1 MRRVSRAVITGASGF
16 AGGHLAAAC
25 RAAGDDV
32 VSLTRAGGG
41 PGGGAVDLLDAD
53 RTRAAI
59 AAARPD
65 VVYHLAALAHV
76 GRSWSD
82 PGATLA
88 QNQAMTLRVL
98 EALRTEAPGA
108 VLVAVS
114 SGEVYGPP
122 AAMPVDESALLRPQ
136 NPYAVSKAAGDL
148 LAGFYADAH
157 GLRVTRPRAFNH
169 AGPGQPALYALA
181 SFARQ
186 VAAGLEAGDDPI
198 RVVTGN
204 PDARRDYTDV
214 RDVVRA
220 YRLLAAA
227 GESGMANVCSGRSA
241 SARELIAA
249 LGRAA
254 GAEIDHVVDPSLV
267 RPHEVMEIRGSA
279 ARLRELTGWEPEIP
293 LETTLA
299 DTVAWWRA
307 EIRAGRAGDRVHE

>member
-1 MRRVSRAVITGASGF
+1 MSRVVITGASGF
-16 AGGHLAAAC
+16 AGGHLVAAC
-25 RAAGDDV
+25 LAAGDEV
-32 VSLTRAGGG
+32 VSLTRSGGG
-41 PGGGAVDLLDAD
+41 PGGMAVDLLDAD
-53 RTRAAI
+53 HTRAAI
-59 AAARPD
+59 AEARPD

-76 GRSWSD
+76 GRSWGD

-88 QNQAMTLRVL
+88 QNQAMTLNVL
-98 EALRTEAPGA
+98 EAVRAEAPDA
-108 VLVAVS
+108 TLIAIS

-122 AAMPVDESALLRPQ
+122 ASLPVDESAPLRPQ
-136 NPYAVSKAAGDL
+136 NPYAVSKAACDL

-157 GLRVTRPRAFNH
+157 GLRIARCRSFNH
-169 AGPGQPALYALA
+169 SGPGQPALYALA

-186 VAAGLEAGDDPI
+186 VAAGLEAGDEPI

-220 YRLLAAA
+220 YRMLAAA
-227 GESGMANVCSGRSA
+227 GESGVVNVCSGRSA

-254 GAEIDHVVDPSLV
+254 GVEIDHVVDQALV
-267 RPHEVMEIRGSA
+267 RAHEVMEIRGSA

-299 DTVAWWRA
+299 ESVAWWRA

>member
-1 MRRVSRAVITGASGF
+1 M
-16 AGGHLAAAC
+16 
-25 RAAGDDV
+25 
-32 VSLTRAGGG
+32 
-41 PGGGAVDLLDAD
+41 AVDLLEAD
-53 RTRAAI
+53 GTRAAI

-88 QNQAMTLRVL
+88 QNQAMTLNVL
-98 EALRTEAPGA
+98 EAVRTEAPGA
-108 VLVAVS
+108 MIVAVS

-122 AAMPVDESALLRPQ
+122 ASLPVDERALLRPQ

-157 GLRVTRPRAFNH
+157 GMRVARPRAFNH
-169 AGPGQPALYALA
+169 SGPGQPALYALA

-186 VAAGLEAGDDPI
+186 VAAGLEGGDDPI
-198 RVVTGN
+198 RVVTGS
-204 PDARRDYTDV
+204 PDTRRDYTDV

-220 YRLLAAA
+220 YRLLAEA
-227 GESGMANVCSGRSA
+227 GESGVVNVCSGRSA

-254 GAEIDHVVDPSLV
+254 GVEIDHVVDESLV
-267 RPHEVMEIRGSA
+267 RPHEVMEVRGSA
-279 ARLRELTGWEPEIP
+279 ARLRALTGWEPEIP

-299 DTVAWWRA
+299 DTVAWWRE
-307 EIRAGRAGDRVHE
+307 EIRTASPGNE

>member
-1 MRRVSRAVITGASGF
+1 
-16 AGGHLAAAC
+16 
-25 RAAGDDV
+25 
-32 VSLTRAGGG
+32 VSLTRGGDG
-41 PGGGAVDLLDAD
+41 PGGVAVDLLDAD
-53 RTRAAI
+53 GTRAAI

-76 GRSWSD
+76 GRSWDD
-82 PGATLA
+82 PEATLA
-88 QNQAMTLRVL
+88 QNQAMTLHVL
-98 EALRTEAPGA
+98 EALRTEAPDA
-108 VLVAVS
+108 TLVAVS

-122 AAMPVDESALLRPQ
+122 ASLPVDERAPLRPQ

-157 GLRVTRPRAFNH
+157 GLRIARPRAFNH

-181 SFARQ
+181 SFSRQ
-186 VAAGLEAGDDPI
+186 VAAGLEAGDEPI

-204 PDARRDYTDV
+204 ADAGRDYTDV

-220 YRLLAAA
+220 YRLLADA
-227 GESGMANVCSGRSA
+227 GGSGAVNVCSGRSA
-241 SARELIAA
+241 SARDLLAA

-254 GAEIDHVVDPSLV
+254 GVEIDHVVDPALV
-267 RPHEVMEIRGSA
+267 RPHEVMEVRGSA
-279 ARLRELTGWEPEIP
+279 ARLHELTGWEPEIP

-299 DTVAWWRA
+299 DTVTWWRE